1 MCRNI
6 HIQNDSVVFHWG
18 PNWGR
23 DERINP
29 QGSSY
34 LINWKINTAE
44 FKSRNRDVYSE
55 ERRPSQTQTDQHRG
69 DKYAVLC
76 LRHDRGVWI
85 PSSECLHLRACGA
98 FIMNAGS
105 FILFDFMG
113 SKGFC
118 RSVTGAGDW
127 FHSGYTGRK
136 DLHFKINDKGGRK

>member
-1 MCRNI
+1 MCRDT
-6 HIQNDSVVFHWG
+6 HIQNDSVVIQRW

-29 QGSSY
+29 RGSSY
-34 LINWKINTAE
+34 LINWMWAQQNSNQGIE
-44 FKSRNRDVYSE
+44 MFILRSDGL
-55 ERRPSQTQTDQHRG
+55 SQTQTDQRRG

-85 PSSECLHLRACGA
+85 PSSVYLHLRACGA

-105 FILFDFMG
+105 FILFDFME

-118 RSVTGAGDW
+118 RPVTGAGDW
-127 FHSGYTGRK
+127 FHSE
-136 DLHFKINDKGGRK
+136 